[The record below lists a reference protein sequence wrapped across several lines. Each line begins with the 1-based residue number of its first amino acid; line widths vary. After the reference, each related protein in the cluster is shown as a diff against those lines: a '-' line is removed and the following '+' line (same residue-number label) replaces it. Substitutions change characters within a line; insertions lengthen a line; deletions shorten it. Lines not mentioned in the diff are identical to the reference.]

1 MLCSWPGDKIT
12 VAVSKITSDSSRGAG
27 GLQISYDWFILQTV
41 SSSPTEGVSPGVG
54 HVYGPLTAT
63 GPCSG
68 ISRPTQLVGK
78 ELSKFLALWLET
90 EK

>member
-68 ISRPTQLVGK
+68 ISPPTQLVGK